1 LTTPDGA
8 RKAAALE
15 LVGTLTTVGYSADT
29 LVVRRHGAALNFVK
43 APKVGALRQTKAAKA
58 AAELAELRAEIERLK
73 AGK

>member
-1 LTTPDGA
+1 
-8 RKAAALE
+8 
-15 LVGTLTTVGYSADT
+15 
-29 LVVRRHGAALNFVK
+29 VK